1 MKTNPLAII
10 KKKQTLFRSLT
21 GITQEKFD
29 ELVKK
34 TTPLYEQAEEKRLYK
49 AKRERKQGGG
59 RQKELDLSNQLLMLL
74 MYYRVYVSQEF
85 LGLIFGLHNCNVSR
99 QINYLQPLL
108 ATVFRILARQVQL
121 YEAGGP
127 VRKIK
132 LTEEELLNPPKAG
145 NRTTNKRAKETAEE
159 ILLREEEKTHDK
171 KSISRN
177 GKRENTFSK
186 SFCSSLPAYLRYVNW
201 QAG

>member
-1 MKTNPLAII
+1 MKTNPLATI
-10 KKKQTLFRSLT
+10 KKRQTLFRSLT

-29 ELVKK
+29 KLVKK

-108 ATVFRILARQVQL
+108 AKVFRI
-121 YEAGGP
+121 P
-127 VRKIK
+127 V
-132 LTEEELLNPPKAG
+132 
-145 NRTTNKRAKETAEE
+145 
-159 ILLREEEKTHDK
+159 
-171 KSISRN
+171 
-177 GKRENTFSK
+177 
-186 SFCSSLPAYLRYVNW
+186 
-201 QAG
+201 